1 MGAKLHIAAY
11 RRLNQV
17 RRTAY
22 SSYILFHS
30 LMATT
35 RPEKDQATQPIQSDD
50 YQPIGRQEAPTNP
63 DALYGGNADDNSG
76 SGGNAHP
83 SSNAQDKKAAAL
95 ETAAANQ
102 AEASEATNGIAGG
115 GVSSGTGVSGGS
127 IGQVNL

>member
-1 MGAKLHIAAY
+1 MGINLQIPKTNHWRPAAY
-11 RRLNQV
+11 TKQ
-17 RRTAY
+17 T
-22 SSYILFHS
+22 LFHS
-30 LMATT
+30 TMSTT

-50 YQPIGRQEAPTNP
+50 YQPTGRQEAPTNP

-76 SGGNAHP
+76 SGGNARP

-95 ETAAANQ
+95 ETDAANK
-102 AEASEATNGIAGG
+102 ADADEDTDGGISGG

>member
-1 MGAKLHIAAY
+1 M
-11 RRLNQV
+11 
-17 RRTAY
+17 
-22 SSYILFHS
+22 S
-30 LMATT
+30 TT

-50 YQPIGRQEAPTNP
+50 YQPTGRQEAPTNP

-76 SGGNAHP
+76 SGGNARP

-95 ETAAANQ
+95 ETDADNQ
-102 AEASEATNGIAGG
+102 PKTDEEADGGISGG